1 MNLADISIIKQQD
14 KKHLSLSE
22 SITLLLEKEQ
32 AIDELN
38 RVVDSKIGVIAKQEK
53 RIEILEE
60 ALRLSK
66 IKRFTSSSEQSQQTS
81 LFDEAENEA
90 NSDDADALDP
100 ALACDDEDPIE
111 DEQAASS
118 TKAKKKPGRKPFSDK
133 LPRKKIFL
141 YLTDEEKQGA
151 IDTFFTK
158 VKEELDIIPAKVR
171 VLEYMQEKAVFV
183 ESVDG
188 ENKRQLKS
196 AQLPKH
202 PIGKAMGSISLMC
215 FVLIAKYAD
224 GLPLYRQESILSRY
238 GGDISR
244 ATLANWVIALAK
256 QLQPLINLMREH
268 QHKGTVIM
276 ADETRVQVLKEPDK
290 PVTSDKF
297 MWVTLGGPPGEK
309 SILFEYDSSRSG
321 EVPLRLLDGYTGY
334 LQTDGYPGYNAVCKK
349 NGNIQLGCWDHARRK
364 FKDAQSAQP
373 KPKKGKAKKISK
385 ADRML
390 SHINQ
395 LYIIERQIKPLSFD
409 EKYQQRQQ
417 RSVPILNKIKTY
429 LEDNQHKVPKDSL
442 TGKAMTYLSN
452 QWEKLIVYCSNG
464 ELNISNILAENAI
477 RPFVIG
483 RKAWLF
489 SDTPAGARASATH
502 YSLIESAKANGLEP
516 YEYLKQVLTALPYA
530 ESVEDIEALL
540 PWNIQKNKAVK

>member
-1 MNLADISIIKQQD
+1 MNLASISIEKQQD
-14 KKHLSLSE
+14 KEPFSLSE
-22 SITLLLEKEQ
+22 STALLLEKEQ

-38 RVVDSKIGVIAKQEK
+38 RVVDSKSEVISKQK
-53 RIEILEE
+53 KHIAILEE

-66 IKRFTSSSEQSQQTS
+66 IKRFAPSSEQSQQMS
-81 LFDEAENEA
+81 LFDEAENEVD
-90 NSDDADALDP
+90 SDSDEALDQT
-100 ALACDDEDPIE
+100 LVCDEEESIE
-111 DEQAASS
+111 DEQPASS
-118 TKAKKKPGRKPFSDK
+118 TEKKKKPGRKPFSDK
-133 LPRKKIFL
+133 LPREQIFL
-141 YLTDEEKQGA
+141 HLSDEEKQGA

-183 ESVDG
+183 ESVEG
-188 ENKRQLKS
+188 ENKRKLKS

-256 QLQPLINLMREH
+256 QLQPLMNLMREH
-268 QHKGTVIM
+268 QHTGSVIM

-309 SILFEYDSSRSG
+309 SILFEYDPSRSG

-334 LQTDGYPGYNAVCKK
+334 LQTDGYSGYNTVCNK

-364 FKDAQSAQP
+364 FKDAQNAQP
-373 KPKKGKAKKISK
+373 KPKKGKTKKISK

-395 LYIIERQIKPLSFD
+395 LYIIERQIKTLSID

-417 RSVPILNKIKTY
+417 RSVPVLNKIKTY

-442 TGKAMTYLSN
+442 TGKAMTYLGN
-452 QWEKLIVYCSNG
+452 QWEKLTVYCSNG

-516 YEYLKQVLTALPYA
+516 YEYMKQVLTALPYA

-540 PWNIQKNKAVK
+540 PWNINKKQETK

>member
-540 PWNIQKNKAVK
+540 PWSIQKNKAVK

>member
-1 MNLADISIIKQQD
+1 MNLANISIEKQQD
-14 KKHLSLSE
+14 KERFSLSE
-22 SITLLLEKEQ
+22 STALLLEKEQ

-38 RVVDSKIGVIAKQEK
+38 RVVDSKSEVISKQK
-53 RIEILEE
+53 KHIAVLEE
-60 ALRLSK
+60 MIRLSK
-66 IKRFTSSSEQSQQTS
+66 IKRFAPSSEQSQQTS

-90 NSDDADALDP
+90 NSDGDEALDS

-133 LPRKKIFL
+133 LPRKQIFL

-188 ENKRQLKS
+188 ENKRKLKS

-244 ATLANWVIALAK
+244 VTLANWVIALAK

-268 QHKGTVIM
+268 QHKGAVIM

-309 SILFEYDSSRSG
+309 SILFEYDPSRSG

-334 LQTDGYPGYNAVCKK
+334 LQTDGYSGYNAVCKK

-364 FKDAQSAQP
+364 FKDAQNAQP
-373 KPKKGKAKKISK
+373 KPKKGKTKKISK

-390 SHINQ
+390 SHINR
-395 LYIIERQIKPLSFD
+395 LYMIEREIKELSID

-417 RSVPILNKIKTY
+417 RSVPVLNKIKTY

-442 TGKAMTYLSN
+442 MGKAMTYLSN
-452 QWEKLIVYCSNG
+452 QWKKLTVYCSNG

-516 YEYLKQVLTALPYA
+516 YEYMKQVLTALPYA

-540 PWNIQKNKAVK
+540 PWNIKKNKVVK